1 MKLIGNEEWT
11 DLLTHYRYEFYFKK
25 NEIIFFA
32 SQYSDRD
39 LKHVV
44 NLLAKALYQIE
55 YTKKGQKFNAV
66 KKKYTMPKV
75 SYFCWI
81 DKLL

>member
-1 MKLIGNEEWT
+1 MWNK
-11 DLLTHYRYEFYFKK
+11 F
-25 NEIIFFA
+25 IFFA

-75 SYFCWI
+75 SYT
-81 DKLL
+81 